1 MSECH
6 LLTLGSILFVI
17 CMSDSILL
25 GWDLTRTGDV
35 ADDRFFHK
43 TNDSDAAQFYILY
56 PAIPTHGMSF
66 QIVVKIHLTA

>member
-1 MSECH
+1 MSECQ

-17 CMSDSILL
+17 CMSDSIPL